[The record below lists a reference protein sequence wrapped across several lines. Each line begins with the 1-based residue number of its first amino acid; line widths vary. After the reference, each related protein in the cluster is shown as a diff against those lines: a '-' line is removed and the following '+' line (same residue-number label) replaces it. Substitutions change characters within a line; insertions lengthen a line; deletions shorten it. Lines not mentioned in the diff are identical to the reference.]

1 MCKKQQLINRPL
13 TREESEKNMR
23 DNILGA
29 LNIQEGIMKDTY
41 KYLDMLPEIEAI
53 AEFVKE
59 DPFSNNSYYYSI
71 GFIAGYDHR
80 INKFWH
86 DATVE
91 PMLNEFFVYC
101 DENNQYETD
110 CFHKELILT
119 VNWEDYVAV
128 KKLKRWAYMKDLVPK
143 ENI

>member
-13 TREESEKNMR
+13 TQEEREKNMR

-59 DPFSNNSYYYSI
+59 DPSSTESYYYSI

-91 PMLNEFFVYC
+91 PELNEFFVYC

-110 CFHKELILT
+110 CFYKKQ
-119 VNWEDYVAV
+119 NWKVYVAENN
-128 KKLKRWAYMKDLVPK
+128 LERWAYMKDLIPNK
-143 ENI
+143 EKQL

>member
-1 MCKKQQLINRPL
+1 MCKKQQLINRTL
-13 TREESEKNMR
+13 TQEECEKNMK

-29 LNIQEGIMKDTY
+29 MKIQEGVMKDTY
-41 KYLDMLPEIEAI
+41 KYLDMLPEIEDI

-71 GFIAGYDHR
+71 GFIAGYEHR

-91 PMLNEFFVYC
+91 PALNEFFVYC

-110 CFHKELILT
+110 CFYKKQ
-119 VNWEDYVAV
+119 NWKVYVA
-128 KKLKRWAYMKDLVPK
+128 KNNLARWAYMKDLIPTS
-143 ENI
+143 